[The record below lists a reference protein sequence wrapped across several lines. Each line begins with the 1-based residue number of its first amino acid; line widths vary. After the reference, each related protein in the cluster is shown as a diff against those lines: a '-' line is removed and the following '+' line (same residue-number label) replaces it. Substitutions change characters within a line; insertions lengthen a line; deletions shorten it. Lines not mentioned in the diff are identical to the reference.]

1 MATFAQNPVVISPG
15 GFGTTH
21 NYTFSCTAGNTLVV
35 ILPDTSGDITAVSLT
50 GASGTFPAAD
60 YSSGVDRAYSYS
72 GLPSGV
78 TGFSYTTT
86 AGHNDEVA
94 VAFEATGA
102 VVFDAGASMP
112 GEFTDIVSLAV
123 TTTAA
128 DDLLVARWFSA
139 TGAFTPDAGYAA
151 TAITSAVLAEYNSS
165 ALGAAATE
173 TISGTF
179 DNSVGGRGGHA
190 VAYRSSVVASTAA
203 TIVTLM

>member
-1 MATFAQNPVVISPG
+1 MATFVQTPVVIAPG

-35 ILPDTSGDITAVSLT
+35 VFTDSSSDVTSVTLT

-60 YSSGVDRAYSYS
+60 YSSGTSRAFSYS
-72 GLPSGV
+72 DLPSGV

-86 AGHNDEVA
+86 SGHNDEVV
-94 VAFEATGA
+94 VAFEASGA
-102 VVFDAGASMP
+102 VVFDAAGDMP
-112 GEFTDIVSLAV
+112 GEFTNTVSASV
-123 TTTAA
+123 TTTAT
-128 DDLLVARWFSA
+128 DDLLVARWAAS
-139 TGAFTPDAGYAA
+139 TGAFTPDSGYTA
-151 TAITSAVLAEYNSS
+151 TAITGAILAEYNSS

-179 DNSVGGRGGHA
+179 DNSVGGRGGYA
-190 VAYRSSVVASTAA
+190 VAYRSSTVASTAA

>member
-1 MATFAQNPVVISPG
+1 MATFAQTPVVISPA

-21 NYTFSCTAGNTLVV
+21 NYTLSCTAGNTLV
-35 ILPDTSGDITAVSLT
+35 LMFTDTSSDVTSVTLT
-50 GASGTFPAAD
+50 GASGTFPAAN
-60 YSSGVDRAYSYS
+60 YSSGLDRSFSYS

-86 AGHNDEVA
+86 AAHNDEVV
-94 VAFEATGA
+94 VAFEATGE

-112 GEFTDIVSLAV
+112 GEFTDVVSVAV
-123 TTTAA
+123 TTTAT
-128 DDLLVARWFSA
+128 DDLLVARWAAA
-139 TGAFTPDAGYAA
+139 TGVFTPDAGYAA
-151 TAITSAVLAEYNSS
+151 TSITGSILAEYNSS

-179 DNSVGGRGGHA
+179 DSSVGGRGGFA
-190 VAYRSSVVASTAA
+190 VAYRSSTVASTAA